1 MSKTVLLTGGNRGL
15 GKAAVKKLAER
26 GMTVTFTARDTKKGN
41 AVAAELRAE
50 MPNAK
55 VDCLALDVLD
65 RGSIRA
71 LAQTIA
77 ARPEPLDVLVN
88 NAGLLVSEKT
98 PVRTAEGV
106 EVTFATNLL
115 GPFYLT
121 NLLLPCL
128 ERSSSARIVN
138 VASRMHMPKGGWG
151 PPVNFDFDD
160 LGPQAHYEPTVAYK
174 NSKLAMMWFTYEL
187 ARRLP
192 PRKITANAV
201 CPGFV
206 PATAAEDTH
215 GAMRFLM
222 RTVMP
227 LMPFAHGIDEAT
239 DTYAMACTAPELE
252 GTSGRF
258 FGESNPIESSP
269 ESHDEAKAK
278 RLWELCNEMLQLRD
292 WP

>member
-1 MSKTVLLTGGNRGL
+1 MAKTVLVTGGNRGL
-15 GKAAVKKLAER
+15 GKATVKKLVER
-26 GMTVTFTARDTKKGN
+26 GLSVTFTSRDAKKGEAA
-41 AVAAELRAE
+41 AVEIRAQVSG
-50 MPNAK
+50 AK
-55 VDCLALDVLD
+55 VDCIALDVLD

-71 LAQTIA
+71 LAKTVA

-88 NAGLLVSEKT
+88 NAGLLVSAKEPERT
-98 PVRTAEGV
+98 PEGI
-106 EVTFATNLL
+106 EVTFATNTL

-121 NLLLPCL
+121 SLLLPCL
-128 ERSSSARIVN
+128 ERSPSARIVN
-138 VASRMHMPKGGWG
+138 VASRMHMPGGWG
-151 PPVNFDFDD
+151 PGVNFDFDD
-160 LGPQAHYEPTVAYK
+160 LGPQKHYEPTVAYK

-239 DTYAMACTAPELE
+239 DTFAMAVTDPELE
-252 GTSGRF
+252 GTSGKF
-258 FGESNPIESSP
+258 FGESKAIESSP
-269 ESHDEAKAK
+269 DSYDDAKAK
-278 RLWELCNEMLQLRD
+278 RLWGVCLEMLGIED

>member
-1 MSKTVLLTGGNRGL
+1 MNKFVLITGGNRGL
-15 GKAAVKKLAER
+15 GKAAVKKLVER
-26 GMTVTFTARDTKKGN
+26 GMTVTFTARDVKKGE
-41 AVAAELRAE
+41 AVAAELRAQVPE
-50 MPNAK
+50 AK
-55 VDCLALDVLD
+55 VDCVGLDMLD

-71 LAQTIA
+71 LARTIA

-121 NLLLPCL
+121 HLLLPCL
-128 ERSSSARIVN
+128 ERSASARIVN
-138 VASRMHMPKGGWG
+138 VASRMHMPDGGWG
-151 PPVNFDFDD
+151 PPVSFDFDD
-160 LGPQAHYEPTVAYK
+160 LGPQAHYQPTVAYK

-192 PRKITANAV
+192 PRRITANAV

-222 RTVMP
+222 RTLMP
-227 LMPFAHGIDEAT
+227 LMPFAHSIDEAT
-239 DTYAMACTAPELE
+239 DTYAMACAAPELD
-252 GTSGRF
+252 GTSGKF
-258 FGESNPIESSP
+258 FGESKAIESSA

-278 RLWELCNEMLQLRD
+278 RLWRLCNEMLQLPD

>member
-1 MSKTVLLTGGNRGL
+1 M
-15 GKAAVKKLAER
+15 
-26 GMTVTFTARDTKKGN
+26 
-41 AVAAELRAE
+41 
-50 MPNAK
+50 
-55 VDCLALDVLD
+55 
-65 RGSIRA
+65 
-71 LAQTIA
+71 A
-77 ARPEPLDVLVN
+77 ARAEPLDVLVN
-88 NAGLLVSEKT
+88 NAGLLVSAKE
-98 PVRTAEGV
+98 PARTAEGV

-121 NLLLPCL
+121 KLLLPCL
-128 ERSSSARIVN
+128 ERSASARIVN
-138 VASRMHMPKGGWG
+138 VASRMHLPGGSG
-151 PPVNFDFDD
+151 PEVKFDFDD
-160 LGPQAHYEPTVAYK
+160 LGPQKDYEPTVAYK

-215 GAMRFLM
+215 GIMRLLM

-227 LMPFAHGIDEAT
+227 LMPFAHSIDEAT
-239 DTYAMACTAPELE
+239 DTFAMACTDAKLE
-252 GTSGRF
+252 GTSGKF
-258 FGESNPIESSP
+258 FGESKPIESSP

-278 RLWELCNEMLQLRD
+278 RLWNLGNELLGIPD

>member
-1 MSKTVLLTGGNRGL
+1 MQL
-15 GKAAVKKLAER
+15 
-26 GMTVTFTARDTKKGN
+26 D
-41 AVAAELRAE
+41 
-50 MPNAK
+50 
-55 VDCLALDVLD
+55 ALDRD
-65 RGSIRA
+65 SIRA
-71 LAQTIA
+71 LAHAIA

-88 NAGLLVSEKT
+88 SAGLLVSGKE
-98 PVRTAEGV
+98 PARTKEGV

-121 NLLLPCL
+121 HLLLPCL
-128 ERSSSARIVN
+128 ERSPSARIVN

-151 PPVNFDFDD
+151 PPVNFDFED
-160 LGPQAHYEPTVAYK
+160 LEAQKHYEPTVAYK

-192 PRKITANAV
+192 PRKITANAI

-215 GAMRFLM
+215 GAMRLLM
-222 RTVMP
+222 KTIMP
-227 LMPFAHGIDEAT
+227 LMPFAHTVEEAT
-239 DTYAMACTAPELE
+239 DTYAMACASPELE
-252 GTSGRF
+252 GASGKF
-258 FGESNPIESSP
+258 FGESKAIASSD

-278 RLWELCNEMLQLRD
+278 RLWKLCCEMLEIPD

>member
-1 MSKTVLLTGGNRGL
+1 MTKTALLTGGNRGL

-26 GMTVTFTARDTKKGN
+26 GLAVTFTSRDLKKGE
-41 AVAAELRAE
+41 AVAAEIRAQV
-50 MPNAK
+50 PGAK

-65 RGSIRA
+65 RGSVRA
-71 LAQTIA
+71 LAEAMA
-77 ARPEPLDVLVN
+77 ARTEPLDVLVN
-88 NAGLLVSEKT
+88 NAGLLVSAKEPART
-98 PVRTAEGV
+98 PEGV
-106 EVTFATNLL
+106 EVTFATNVL

-121 NLLLPCL
+121 KLLLPCL
-128 ERSSSARIVN
+128 ERSTSARIVN
-138 VASRMHMPKGGWG
+138 VASRMHLPGGWG
-151 PPVNFDFDD
+151 PGVKFDFDD
-160 LGPQAHYEPTVAYK
+160 LGPQKHYEPTVAYK

-227 LMPFAHGIDEAT
+227 LMPFAHTIDEAT
-239 DTYAMACTAPELE
+239 DTFAMACTEPALE
-252 GTSGRF
+252 RTSGKF
-258 FGESNPIESSP
+258 FGESKPIESSP

-278 RLWELCNEMLQLRD
+278 RLWDLCDELLGIPD